1 MKVDAVATVKDSV
14 WWLAWRR
21 HGVLMAG
28 VALGLIA
35 GFALEGLGVGTV
47 VLGFLLLGLGVLSGL
62 FFYFAGGLFAVF
74 AAAFYLGNSRGMLSM
89 VVDPEGETAF
99 HLANSMLRVA
109 AAAGFD
115 VVAEGPTPVADV
127 GAVLEALA
135 TWWLIGLF
143 AGLAVWTAVAAY
155 VNTSYEKRL
164 DEFKQEVVERGEQL
178 LGSEPFTY
186 VQGVGST
193 LGVWPAER
201 YRATNV
207 VVGESSIMIHHGSE
221 LDLGSGGVDVSNS
234 TKQLYYDQVSSV
246 DYDDPYFRV
255 RMSDGEVVSLHT
267 ETKPVDLM
275 NLIVR
280 GLQRYKST
288 GERRHEEDVIGV
300 VEVGSSPD
308 DQPLD
313 EGSSEEPMEATGE
326 SVDEVDLG
334 DNEIDEDVEEDDGV
348 EASTSSDFGADILD
362 EVNDILDDF
371 EEEGGI
377 PSIDTGA
384 EEGGQADAGGGDED
398 QQEH

>member
-1 MKVDAVATVKDSV
+1 MKVDAVDAVKDYV

-21 HGVLMAG
+21 HGLLISG
-28 VALGLIA
+28 VALGLVA
-35 GFALEGLGVGTV
+35 GFALDEVGAGTL
-47 VLGFLLLGLGVLSGL
+47 VLGLVLLGLGVFSGL
-62 FFYFAGGLFAVF
+62 FFYFVDAAFVAL
-74 AAAFYLGNSRGMLSM
+74 AAAFYLGQSRSLLSL
-89 VVDPEGETAF
+89 VVDPNGETAF

-135 TWWLIGLF
+135 TWWL
-143 AGLAVWTAVAAY
+143 AGLVTGFAVWTVVAAY
-155 VNTSYEKRL
+155 VNTSYETRLEQFKR
-164 DEFKQEVVERGEQL
+164 EVVDRGEEM

-186 VQGVGST
+186 IQGVGST

-221 LDLGSGGVDVSNS
+221 LDLGRGGVDVSDS

-246 DYDDPYFRV
+246 DYDEPYFRV

-275 NLIVR
+275 NLIVK

-288 GERRHEEDVIGV
+288 GEARRGDDVVGV
-300 VEVGSSPD
+300 VEVGSKPD
-308 DQPLD
+308 DKPLD
-313 EGSSEEPMEATGE
+313 ERSPSPTTEVSGDEGDGGPEFEEEMEAGEMETGGE
-326 SVDEVDLG
+326 SG
-334 DNEIDEDVEEDDGV
+334 
-348 EASTSSDFGADILD
+348 SSDFGADILD
-362 EVNDILDDF
+362 EVNEILDDF
-371 EEEGGI
+371 EEGEGGI
-377 PSIDTGA
+377 PSLDTDDDS
-384 EEGGQADAGGGDED
+384 EDDLDVDEGGER
-398 QQEH
+398 